1 MIENKWGAEPW
12 VNAPKVQEIIDEP
25 IATSLSAS
33 LADPSEVIIPGPRL
47 SMIEEEIINHEVK
60 DQPVFQQVLIEND
73 GWSSEKSI
81 SAIFYSHKTR
91 VEDLISQ
98 VSIELNIAH
107 SKKYDAVQAELTAAL
122 ILEAQKELSEFL
134 ADAELISKE
143 RKAEVERVEAE
154 QYFLY
159 KNKREGL
166 GGESKITDTA
176 LNRMVAKDKLV
187 LMAKKEQYEAESDF
201 SKYKNLFGMLKDAH
215 VFFRGLSKG
224 KNDWT

>member
-1 MIENKWGAEPW
+1 MIENKWQAEPF
-12 VNAPKVQEIIDEP
+12 PTTQEIIPDLISET
-25 IATSLSAS
+25 ITGSLE
-33 LADPSEVIIPGPRL
+33 DPSEVIIHGPRL
-47 SMIEEEIINHEVK
+47 SIVE
-60 DQPVFQQVLIEND
+60 END
-73 GWSSEKSI
+73 GWGSEKSI

-91 VEDLISQ
+91 VEDLIKQ

-143 RKAEVERVEAE
+143 KKAEVERVEAE
-154 QYFLY
+154 QYFFY
-159 KNKREGL
+159 KGSQKEKTTDVALTRL
-166 GGESKITDTA
+166 VSKD
-176 LNRMVAKDKLV
+176 RSV
-187 LMAKKEQYEAESDF
+187 LEAKKQQYEAESDF

-215 VFFRGLSKG
+215 VFFRSLARG